1 MILIPKCFFFLDPE
15 TVVQKCSEEKVFLEI
30 SQNWQENACARDSLN
45 KVAGLR
51 PATLFKKSL

>member
-30 SQNWQENACARDSLN
+30 SQNWQENAWARDS
-45 KVAGLR
+45 
-51 PATLFKKSL
+51 F

>member
-30 SQNWQENACARDSLN
+30 SQNWQENACARDSFY
-45 KVAGLR
+45 AGLR